1 MHQLPKYFFR
11 GLLILI
17 PVVVTAYVFWAVFIA
32 LDEIV
37 FRPIGGWIEEASRTV
52 KPQPSGA
59 VGELIENTPPIDK
72 DQASPIRSALGIA
85 GAITLIT
92 LVGGLASNFIGRR
105 IVASMERL
113 VERLPLIK
121 LLYGSVR
128 DVLGAFVGD
137 KKSFDHPVMVSLTD
151 DGHAKV
157 LGFVT
162 RDSLDF
168 LGVADHVAVY
178 LPQSYNFAG
187 SVLLFPKDRVRT
199 VSASSSDVMTFLVSG
214 GVSTQGSKNKKQ

>member
-1 MHQLPKYFFR
+1 MNQLPKYFFR

-32 LDEIV
+32 LDEVV
-37 FRPIGGWIEEASRTV
+37 FQPIGDWIGDASRGS
-52 KPQPSGA
+52 KEKQSA
-59 VGELIENTPPIDK
+59 
-72 DQASPIRSALGIA
+72 PIRSALGIA

-105 IVASMERL
+105 IVALMEKL

-151 DGHAKV
+151 EGPAKV

-187 SVLLFPKDRVRT
+187 SVLLFPKDRVQS

-214 GVSTQGSKNKKQ
+214 GVSAQGSKKD